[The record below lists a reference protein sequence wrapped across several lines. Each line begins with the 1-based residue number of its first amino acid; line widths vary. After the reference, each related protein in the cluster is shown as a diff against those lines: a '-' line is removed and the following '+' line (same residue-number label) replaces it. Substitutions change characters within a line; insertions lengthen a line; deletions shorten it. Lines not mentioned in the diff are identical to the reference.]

1 MLLLINIIKMK
12 YNKKNYERETYSNS
26 EKITKPVKNRIK
38 TRNNYKIDEA
48 QEELDALSYIGN
60 FRF

>member
-1 MLLLINIIKMK
+1 MK
-12 YNKKNYERETYSNS
+12 YNKKNYERENYSNS

-38 TRNNYKIDEA
+38 ARNNYKIDEA